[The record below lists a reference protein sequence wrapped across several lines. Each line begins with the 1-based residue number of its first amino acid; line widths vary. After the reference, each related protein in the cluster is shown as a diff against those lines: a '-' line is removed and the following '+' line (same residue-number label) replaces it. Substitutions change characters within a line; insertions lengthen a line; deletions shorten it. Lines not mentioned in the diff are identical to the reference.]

1 MHDLV
6 LDTLKQLDLI
16 GISIMY
22 DLDGI
27 KGMILD
33 SDTTKLYAVMTNKLL
48 SQDQILDV
56 AMTLGKF

>member
-1 MHDLV
+1 M
-6 LDTLKQLDLI
+6 I

-22 DLDGI
+22 DASAI
-27 KGMILD
+27 KGMVID
-33 SDTTKLYAVMTNKLL
+33 SETTKLYAAISNKLL